1 MLPTD
6 FSGASVTQPFLDSS
20 LEIDLGTGIKFYFV
34 LTIFHP
40 LRVNKHLE
48 TVEFGDLVGRPTQTS
63 LFVLKRHDSLL
74 LCLCVSLYV
83 ILIRLHMLRGP
94 SLDQVY
100 PIVSFWLCSIKYF
113 SSTPWV
119 FVLAILKSRLWM
131 FIDLLQ
137 KRQPRKWV
145 TVCILDI

>member
-6 FSGASVTQPFLDSS
+6 FSGASVTQPFLDFS
-20 LEIDLGTGIKFYFV
+20 LEIDLGTGIKFYFI
-34 LTIFHP
+34 LTIHP

-100 PIVSFWLCSIKYF
+100 PIVSF
-113 SSTPWV
+113 
-119 FVLAILKSRLWM
+119 
-131 FIDLLQ
+131 
-137 KRQPRKWV
+137 
-145 TVCILDI
+145 